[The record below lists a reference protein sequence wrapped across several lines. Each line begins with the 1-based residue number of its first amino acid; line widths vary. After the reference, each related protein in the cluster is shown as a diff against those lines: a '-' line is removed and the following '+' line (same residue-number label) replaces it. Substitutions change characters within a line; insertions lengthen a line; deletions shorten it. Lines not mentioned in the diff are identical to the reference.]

1 MAEEGRMCGS
11 APACQEVC
19 EAWFGVAL
27 AAAAAAA
34 AVFTHISPHL
44 EWPKRCWL
52 VLPKLASAG

>member
-1 MAEEGRMCGS
+1 MCGS